1 MRKKDRIFT
10 YAATAFVI
18 YNSAGCPKTKDFAN
32 SLSNTNN
39 EFNQNLIKD
48 IEAVN
53 MALDNISKLARGDE
67 IKNAVLKI
75 YRYNL
80 NNLGARIRRYSVE
93 SYNDVRTIYRWLS
106 IAREEFAR
114 CRGLDNTKMK

>member
-10 YAATAFVI
+10 YAATAFII
-18 YNSAGCPKTKDFAN
+18 YNSAGCPNNEDFAN

-53 MALDNISKLARGDE
+53 MALVNISKLARGQEMQD
-67 IKNAVLKI
+67 AVLKI

-80 NNLGARIRRYSVE
+80 NNLGARIRRYAME

-106 IAREEFAR
+106 IAREEFAK